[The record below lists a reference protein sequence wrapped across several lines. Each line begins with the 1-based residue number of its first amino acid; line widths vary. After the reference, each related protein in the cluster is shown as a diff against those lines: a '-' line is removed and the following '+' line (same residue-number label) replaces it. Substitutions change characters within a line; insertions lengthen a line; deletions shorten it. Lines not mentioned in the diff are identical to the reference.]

1 MVRAM
6 ETIATNTT
14 LPGRLGDPD
23 MSLGSDP
30 RADSLLIAGMAPY
43 GMHLN
48 APASEITPSSSYEER
63 LAVTAATEAALQ
75 DFFPTLYAGLPEV
88 LGVERSVETI
98 EGVEGNSI
106 TLYVHRPAAATGDVP
121 AILHLHGGGM
131 ALLAAADEQFVRWRD
146 ELAARGVVVVGVEF
160 RNAGGALGP
169 HPFPAGLDDC
179 TSALLWLHAHRAEL
193 GVSRIVVSGE
203 SGGGNLTLATA
214 LRARRDGNLDAID
227 GVYAQCPYISGLYAE
242 QPSQLASLREND
254 GYFLER
260 WSMAVTASIY
270 DPEGGHDRDPLAWPY
285 HAGNDDLTGLPP
297 HAITVNELDPL
308 RDEGLAYHHKLRA
321 AGVSSTCR
329 VITGTSHAAD
339 VIFRAAIPDV
349 YASSARDLVGFAYS
363 L

>member
-1 MVRAM
+1 MVPVM
-6 ETIATNTT
+6 ETIVSTQ

-23 MSLGSDP
+23 MSLGTDP
-30 RADSLLIAGMAPY
+30 RADVRLIEGMTPY

-48 APASEITPSSSYEER
+48 TPVSDIVPTSPLADR
-63 LAVTAATEAALQ
+63 LASTAATELALQ
-75 DFFPTLYAGLPEV
+75 GFFRAVFAGLPEIT
-88 LGVERSVETI
+88 GVERSVETI
-98 EGVEGNSI
+98 EGVDGNAI
-106 TLYVHRPAAATGDVP
+106 TLYIHRPATTTHDVP

-131 ALLAAADEQFVRWRD
+131 ALLAAVDDQFVRWRD
-146 ELAARGVVVVGVEF
+146 ELAMRGVLMIGVEF
-160 RNAGGALGP
+160 RNSGGALGP

-179 TSALLWLHAHRAEL
+179 TSALLWLHANRADL
-193 GVSRIVVSGE
+193 GVSAIVVSGE

-214 LRARRDGNLDAID
+214 LRAKRDGNIAAID

-242 QPSQLASLREND
+242 QPSELASLREND

-260 WSMAVTASIY
+260 WNIATTASIY
-270 DPEGGHDRDPLAWPY
+270 DPEGLHADDPLAWPY

-297 HAITVNELDPL
+297 HVITVNELDPL
-308 RDEGLAYHHKLRA
+308 RDEGLAYHHKLRF

-329 VITGTSHAAD
+329 IVAGTSHAAD

-349 YASSARDLVGFAYS
+349 YAASARDVAGFAYS